1 MPYTS
6 GPVSRDRELT
16 AGTAL
21 PHDELAALRARLEAV
36 NLRGLTE
43 AVDAWL
49 GEAPD
54 QVSHVLAVF
63 QAQAHGDLPR
73 MTSWCWSAL
82 APLALALPPGP
93 APRTLD
99 ELLAGVHAEAQVA
112 LDALRD
118 CRRRADCVPPAPAL
132 PAEDGHLVTETSQ
145 RALVAA
151 VADFWVLLA
160 DIYTRARPVL
170 LSQGYRETCRV
181 LGIEQTG
188 LHGVCERIEVLAT
201 RATGIALPP
210 DSSDAGQPPRGEE
223 TFAAFLDEAG
233 AAGGDR
239 RRGSRRADRL
249 RSIQHASSSSAAGS
263 RRSARPLNGFRR
275 WAPIVFL
282 ILATCVAIAILFFV
296 LGRYR

>member
-1 MPYTS
+1 VT
-6 GPVSRDRELT
+6 RDRELT

-63 QAQAHGDLPR
+63 RAQSYGELPR
-73 MTSWCWSAL
+73 ITSWCWSAL
-82 APLALALPPGP
+82 APLALTLPPGP

-99 ELLAGVHAEAQVA
+99 ELLAGVHAEVQVA

-118 CRRRADCVPPAPAL
+118 CRRRADCIPPAPAL
-132 PAEDGHLVTETSQ
+132 PAEDGHLVTETWH

-151 VADFWVLLA
+151 VADFWVLVA

-188 LHGVCERIEVLAT
+188 LHGVVERIEVLAT
-201 RATGIALPP
+201 RATGIALPLG
-210 DSSDAGQPPRGEE
+210 SSDAGQQSCGEDA
-223 TFAAFLDEAG
+223 FDAFLNEAG
-233 AAGGDR
+233 ATGGDR
-239 RRGSRRADRL
+239 TRGSRRADRL
-249 RSIQHASSSSAAGS
+249 RSVQHASGPSAAGS
-263 RRSARPLNGFRR
+263 RLSARPLHGFHR

-282 ILATCVAIAILFFV
+282 VFATCVAIAVLFFV